1 MSLIIKKNIT
11 FKIPKQFIQSNA
23 TIETGEITTSGISGG
38 YNGTYFRTTSPS
50 YLGSDGSTSYYNGGG
65 YIFNRVQTLV
75 DYVNNNPV
83 LIIGPNAQVKSRTQ
97 VLLIPVSNNWR
108 IVRITGVGT
117 YSILDTNSSTN
128 ANNFPLNGWTNG
140 AILSPVTSY
149 LVADTPIFNS
159 QFDYWTRNSTGNPSI
174 PYQFDTHGYYYL
186 YFDTSW
192 YYLDYSGKYPNIYRN
207 SSATNPLILPTNWLG
222 LFYRDGQGTIDYN
235 ISSLYFAETLLI
247 RRSAGFWSDDADTVR
262 LSVSATLGGQSYLE
276 YYNGKY
282 WAPYARAYSVSLGI
296 ALLPNLNPFI

>member
-1 MSLIIKKNIT
+1 MSLIIKKNTT
-11 FKIPKQFIQSNA
+11 FKIPKEFIQSNA

-128 ANNFPLNGWTNG
+128 ANNFPLNGWING

-149 LVADTPIFNS
+149 LVADTSVFSSAFN
-159 QFDYWTRNSTGNPSI
+159 YWTRYSTGNPSI
-174 PYQFDTHGYYYL
+174 PYQFSGGANYDL
-186 YFDTSW
+186 FFDTSW
-192 YYLDYSGKYPNIYRN
+192 YWQDYNGKYPNINRN

-235 ISSLYFAETLLI
+235 ISSLYFFETLLI
-247 RRSAGFWSDDADTVR
+247 RRSAGFWSDDADSVN
-262 LSVSATLGGQSYLE
+262 LNVSATLGGQSSLS

-282 WAPYARAYSVSLGI
+282 WTPYAYARSVSLGI
-296 ALLPNLNPFI
+296 PLTFNLNPFI